1 MARQE
6 KRTQNS
12 QNQRLERSLE
22 RGETKAQ
29 EEYNAHFARLGRS
42 FAVGNVL
49 PELPD
54 MLSSSEGTSRGAVRT
69 MTVKYQRMMQARG
82 PIHRE
87 LSSSQRRSGYTSAGF
102 GSPAS
107 DRGRVPGEER
117 AREKKASRSLGYSA
131 VRLGVMRSRKNGP
144 CASHLENST
153 TWIPYR
159 FLKQPSSGRRSES

>member
-1 MARQE
+1 MIVSSANKSR
-6 KRTQNS
+6 NVI
-12 QNQRLERSLE
+12 RLQHVIITLMSEFS
-22 RGETKAQ
+22 TKPV
-29 EEYNAHFARLGRS
+29 L
-42 FAVGNVL
+42 VL

-153 TWIPYR
+153 T
-159 FLKQPSSGRRSES
+159 